1 MTGKEGRVSTSPG
14 VPVQPAEPP
23 VTRVEKIMTTEVV
36 SVRQDTSVS
45 RIARLMYE
53 KAISAIPV
61 VDEGER
67 VVGIVTDLDL
77 IVRNTRIEPPAF
89 LPLLEGRIPLETSR
103 HFKRRIQHMVGNKAE
118 DVMTRDVITVGP
130 EEDIE
135 ALADLMVK
143 RGINAV
149 PVVESG
155 RLAGIV
161 ARADVIRW
169 MARDED

>member
-1 MTGKEGRVSTSPG
+1 
-14 VPVQPAEPP
+14 
-23 VTRVEKIMTTEVV
+23 VTTVDKIMTPEVV
-36 SVRQDTSVS
+36 SVRPDTSVA

-67 VVGIVTDLDL
+67 VVGIVTDIDL
-77 IVRNTRIEPPAF
+77 IVRNTRIEPPGF
-89 LPLLEGRIPLETSR
+89 FPLLEGRIPLETSG
-103 HFKRRIQHMVGNKAE
+103 HFKRRIQRMVGNKAE

-135 ALADLMVK
+135 ALADIMVK
-143 RGINAV
+143 RSINAV
-149 PVVESG
+149 PVVENG

-169 MARDED
+169 MTRDAE